1 VTLLLLDLDDT
12 LIGNPMERFV
22 PAYLKGLAG
31 RMASVADPDKLIKVL
46 LEATNHMVA
55 DIDPGLTLEEKFDS
69 VFFPGLGLRRSEVQ
83 ALIDTFYREDFPNLA
98 SLTQPFPAAPRL
110 AAQALSRGDQVAV
123 ATNPLFPRTAI
134 LQRVAWAGLSPE
146 QVPFAIIPSYET
158 FHFGKPN
165 LAYFAELLAQV
176 GWPEGPVVMVGDDP
190 RMDIE
195 PARQL
200 GLPVF
205 WIASPSTPWPGPGA
219 EPPRGSLDDILPW
232 LDSQPAS
239 VLLPDFEQPGALKA
253 ILRSTPAALATLL
266 AGRSPSDL
274 THHPQPG
281 EWSVVEVLCHL
292 RDVEREV
299 NLTRLEK
306 VMETNNPFFAGQD
319 TDQWAMERQYIQ
331 QDCFDAHEAF
341 LQARMKLIAV
351 VESLT
356 DTDWERSI
364 RHAIFGPTSLA
375 ELINIIARHDRL
387 HVNQVLQALRAIP
400 SL

>member
-1 VTLLLLDLDDT
+1 MTLLLLDLDDT

-31 RMASVADPDKLIKVL
+31 RMAPAADPDMLIKVL
-46 LEATNHMVA
+46 LEATRHMVE
-55 DIDPGLTLEEKFDS
+55 DTDPGLTLEEKFDS
-69 VFFPGLGLRRSEVQ
+69 VFFPGLDLDRFEVQ
-83 ALIDTFYREDFPNLA
+83 ALIDTFYKDDFPGLA
-98 SLTQPFPAAPRL
+98 SLTRPFPAATRL
-110 AAQALSRGDQVAV
+110 VAQAISQGDRVAI

-134 LQRVAWAGLSPE
+134 LQRLAWAGLPPE
-146 QVPFAIIPSYET
+146 QVPFVIIPSYET

-165 LAYFAELLAQV
+165 PAYFAELLAQV
-176 GWPEGPVVMVGDDP
+176 GWPEEPVVMVGDDP

-195 PARQL
+195 PARKL

-205 WIASPSTPWPGPGA
+205 WIANPATPWPGSAP

-232 LDSQPAS
+232 LDSQPATD
-239 VLLPDFEQPGALKA
+239 LLPKFDRPAALTA
-253 ILRSTPAALATLL
+253 ILRSSPAALATLL
-266 AGRSPSDL
+266 AGRLPSDL
-274 THHPQPG
+274 TFHPQPG
-281 EWSVVEVLCHL
+281 EWSVTEVLCHL

-299 NLTRLEK
+299 NLVRLEK
-306 VMETNNPFFAGQD
+306 AMEINNPFIAGQD
-319 TDQWAMERQYIQ
+319 TDQWALERQYIQ
-331 QDCFDAHEAF
+331 QDCFDAQEAF
-341 LQARMKLIAV
+341 LQARMKLIAI

-356 DTDWERSI
+356 EADWGRSI

-400 SL
+400 PR